1 MWGVVPS
8 RTEHLLT
15 TSKHSILLTIL
26 LCFVVE
32 FKGFRPQLSQKLRHI
47 TYLSYLLTY
56 HSSLTCLYQKN
67 QFETMS
73 LFKGCNDTARAY
85 LTISVE
91 SAVHN
96 NPNTLS
102 PGQTTASPYLTSC
115 WQGSVTK
122 CLQNCLQS
130 ILRGRNTS
138 PCGGQR
144 GWWIQPRGAPR
155 PPLCFRTK
163 LESSGTTW
171 VAGRWQIASLSCKTS
186 LQRQRL
192 WVSSYIK
199 RFDTASSRY

>member
-1 MWGVVPS
+1 
-8 RTEHLLT
+8 
-15 TSKHSILLTIL
+15 
-26 LCFVVE
+26 
-32 FKGFRPQLSQKLRHI
+32 
-47 TYLSYLLTY
+47 
-56 HSSLTCLYQKN
+56 
-67 QFETMS
+67 MS

-138 PCGGQR
+138 PCGGAAR
-144 GWWIQPRGAPR
+144 LMNTAPWGAPAPAVLPR
-155 PPLCFRTK
+155 QIRVFGHNL
-163 LESSGTTW
+163 
-171 VAGRWQIASLSCKTS
+171 GRGQMADSIFVM
-186 LQRQRL
+186 QN
-192 WVSSYIK
+192 
-199 RFDTASSRY
+199 